1 MGKETRGNWQDLAA
15 YIADQ
20 GLTGTE
26 VNVIISGQMASF
38 ISTQLSPS
46 QLKYVK
52 KALPFALEDKL
63 SQDPSQVEIH
73 LSQKTRQGQVTAW
86 LTQKGL
92 VSSINENVKEAG
104 LEIVSVVVDVDLIG
118 QASGVQI
125 WMTTNNDMLFYS
137 PDVRY
142 SATKEWLVATAEQ
155 FKTPSTISV
164 YVPGNFTEGD
174 ILGHQVSSLF
184 EQEVEQHQ
192 YQGSLFYQLV
202 EHFIDIKARPTHLY
216 TKRTTT
222 NPVLLT
228 GLMRTVA
235 ASLVLAVIFM
245 SSQYMDARTAF
256 RKIEALT
263 ESNELLCKQIFGPQK
278 QCRENLLRREV
289 SSLLEQTSPVSTK
302 EITLLRLLNLLGEE
316 INPDMTLESIR
327 YDEGR
332 KEMLVSVKG
341 PGITDL
347 EQFKNRLVSRNL
359 MVELSAT
366 QQATQSQGNIKIA
379 FGGDQ

>member
-1 MGKETRGNWQDLAA
+1 MGKETSGNWQDLAA

-86 LTQKGL
+86 LTHKGL
-92 VSSINENVKEAG
+92 VSSINKNVKEAG

-125 WMTTNNDMLFYS
+125 WITTDNDMLFYS

-202 EHFIDIKARPTHLY
+202 KHFIDIKARPTHLY

-245 SSQYMDARTAF
+245 SSQYMDARTAS
-256 RKIEALT
+256 RKIEAFS

-332 KEMLVSVKG
+332 KEILVSVKG
-341 PGITDL
+341 SGITDL

-366 QQATQSQGNIKIA
+366 QQANHSQGNIKIA
-379 FGGDQ
+379 IGGDQ